1 MNLTKAEALQLGSTL
16 KISCSAERIA
26 MNMNLIRPFMMGG
39 TKAPYK
45 LKQTCIFQQL
55 DCVSVYDLFL
65 PSGMKV
71 LKGKTV
77 HKINGLIRNIQYFSG
92 TGS

>member
-1 MNLTKAEALQLGSTL
+1 
-16 KISCSAERIA
+16 

-39 TKAPYK
+39 NKTPYK

-55 DCVSVYDLFL
+55 DCVSVSGLFL

-77 HKINGLIRNIQYFSG
+77 YKINGLLISNILVVLVHKHVVINFIVHTKRCG
-92 TGS
+92 GFPN

>member
-39 TKAPYK
+39 TKTPYK
-45 LKQTCIFQQL
+45 LKQTCIFQ
-55 DCVSVYDLFL
+55 
-65 PSGMKV
+65 
-71 LKGKTV
+71 
-77 HKINGLIRNIQYFSG
+77 
-92 TGS
+92 